1 MNKHKLQKYE
11 RCFFHAHLCKE
22 RAEVLSLVMRNSPCI
37 DDFYVYLNRQFC
49 RSLRHANR
57 WIELAGIVR
66 RQHEGR

>member
-1 MNKHKLQKYE
+1 MNKKSLPKYE

-22 RAEVLSLVMRNSPCI
+22 RADALRLAMGNSRRI

-66 RQHEGR
+66 SYERY